1 MYTGG
6 GGEGRERGGGITKAS
21 VSSAAQVQNILHPM
35 VHWFPRET
43 DASSQSGLFCGT
55 IY

>member
-1 MYTGG
+1 MYIR
-6 GGEGRERGGGITKAS
+6 GGEGGKGRGGITKAS
-21 VSSAAQVQNILHPM
+21 VSSEAAQVQNILHPM